1 MWATPTLLVVCTA
14 NVCRSVYAADLL
26 RRSLAGVGVDVRS
39 AGLET
44 EPGMTT
50 CQLVEER
57 LSEDGGLTTGHT
69 PRRLTPD
76 DLRASSLVLTMT
88 AAQRSEVNRLYWAG
102 REHTFTVVE
111 ATTIARSLPSSDRQE
126 RGHTNLDAF
135 VAELIARRGMV
146 PMPVSA
152 RTGFKWPWPAS
163 PEVMIDIP
171 DGHNS
176 RRYADHVDTL
186 DRVASE
192 ASDLAVAIR
201 DAMRPL

>member
-14 NVCRSVYAADLL
+14 NVCRSVYAAGIL
-26 RRSLAGVGVDVRS
+26 RRSLVDVGVDVRS

-44 EPGMTT
+44 EAGMTI

-57 LSEDGGLTTGHT
+57 LSEGEGLAAGHA
-69 PRRLTPD
+69 PHRLTPD
-76 DLRASSLVLTMT
+76 DLRTSSLVLTMT

-102 REHTFTVVE
+102 REHTFTMVE
-111 ATTIARSLPSSDRQE
+111 AATIARSRPGDGEE
-126 RGHTNLDAF
+126 RGRASLDVF
-135 VAELIARRGMV
+135 VAELIARRGTV

-152 RTGFKWPWPAS
+152 RAGFRWPWPTN
-163 PEVMIDIP
+163 PEVVIDIP
-171 DGHNS
+171 DGHTS

-192 ASDLAVAIR
+192 AGDLAVAIR
-201 DAMRPL
+201 SAIHPR